1 MMNLDEIF
9 VTRNWVGKPVRRDED
24 IRLIKGEGAYVDD
37 LDMDCAHVA
46 FLRSVYAHARITK
59 IDTSKAEALKGVI
72 AVVSGPEVAK
82 QTKPIVARAITQPAI
97 QYVMAD
103 KKVRYVGEPL
113 VAVAAEDRYIAED
126 ALELIDVEYEP
137 LPVVVEIEDALKNDS
152 PLIFEEAGSNVLLHD
167 KLEHGNMDAAY
178 QEADLVVKEHFRV
191 HRYSSTPLENWAMI
205 AKHEKGNDSFVV
217 WANDQQPGRS
227 TTNVCN
233 TLGIPNNRFRLIVPD
248 SGGGFGIKLAIW
260 PYIVILCLLAKKV
273 DKPVKWVQTRREHLL
288 GGSHAPDCDVEIEL
302 PMKKDGK
309 ILGLFIKDI
318 ENDGSFV
325 HTAGI
330 YGLIKFATMVGC
342 YDIRATRAELI
353 SVVTQKGP
361 TVQNRGVGKP
371 TMIFVLERMMDIAAK
386 KLGLDPVEIRF
397 RNFVQ
402 PKQMPYTTPSGE
414 IYESGNYPE
423 CLQKAL
429 SLSGYNELKKQQM
442 EMRKKGKYIG
452 LGISAGIE
460 PGTSNLGYYYTSRGV
475 PEYMG
480 NAEGAIVSI
489 DYDGNVNVVM
499 GSVDQGQGHATT
511 ITQVIADMLDI
522 HPERV
527 SVDSHLDSLVSPFL
541 GHSGAYSNK
550 FNDVDLGAVIMAT
563 KKVRDK
569 MVRIASHM
577 LGEETGE
584 LQLKNGAVCSSK
596 DEQKSVS
603 FQEIASLAYKKILL
617 LPDGVEPGLKEI
629 AYYKNSMAKR
639 PSRDDFN
646 VQITHSNSVHVVAVE
661 VDMETGE
668 VTFLKYV
675 IVHDCGRQLNPGI
688 VEGMTIGSTVHG
700 IGAALLEEFVYDENG
715 QPLSASFMDY
725 MKPVAGGLPRIELA
739 HMESPCPYTLLGSK
753 AVGEGGAIGS
763 VAAVANAV
771 EDALSPFHVKVVS
784 LPITP
789 QKVVRAVK
797 ETKEI

>member
-1 MMNLDEIF
+1 
-9 VTRNWVGKPVRRDED
+9 
-24 IRLIKGEGAYVDD
+24 
-37 LDMDCAHVA
+37 
-46 FLRSVYAHARITK
+46 
-59 IDTSKAEALKGVI
+59 
-72 AVVSGPEVAK
+72 
-82 QTKPIVARAITQPAI
+82 
-97 QYVMAD
+97 
-103 KKVRYVGEPL
+103 
-113 VAVAAEDRYIAED
+113 
-126 ALELIDVEYEP
+126 
-137 LPVVVEIEDALKNDS
+137 
-152 PLIFEEAGSNVLLHD
+152 
-167 KLEHGNMDAAY
+167 
-178 QEADLVVKEHFRV
+178 
-191 HRYSSTPLENWAMI
+191 
-205 AKHEKGNDSFVV
+205 
-217 WANDQQPGRS
+217 
-227 TTNVCN
+227 
-233 TLGIPNNRFRLIVPD
+233 
-248 SGGGFGIKLAIW
+248 
-260 PYIVILCLLAKKV
+260 
-273 DKPVKWVQTRREHLL
+273 
-288 GGSHAPDCDVEIEL
+288 
-302 PMKKDGK
+302 
-309 ILGLFIKDI
+309 
-318 ENDGSFV
+318 
-325 HTAGI
+325 
-330 YGLIKFATMVGC
+330 
-342 YDIRATRAELI
+342 
-353 SVVTQKGP
+353 
-361 TVQNRGVGKP
+361 
-371 TMIFVLERMMDIAAK
+371 
-386 KLGLDPVEIRF
+386 
-397 RNFVQ
+397 
-402 PKQMPYTTPSGE
+402 MPYTTPSGE

-429 SLSGYNELKKQQM
+429 RLSGYNELKKRQI
-442 EMRKKGKYIG
+442 EMRKNGKYIG

-511 ITQVIADMLDI
+511 ISQVIADMLDI

-527 SVDSHLDSLVSPFL
+527 SVDLHLDSLVSPFL

-577 LGEETGE
+577 LGEETGG
-584 LQLKNGAVCSSK
+584 LQLKNGAVCSRK

-617 LPDGVEPGLKEI
+617 LPEGVEPGLKEI
-629 AYYKNSMAKR
+629 AYYKNPMAKL

-646 VQITHSNSVHVVAVE
+646 VQITHSNSVHVAAVE
-661 VDMETGE
+661 VDVETGE

-675 IVHDCGRQLNPGI
+675 IVHDCGKQLNPGI
-688 VEGMTIGSTVHG
+688 VEGMTVGSTVHG

-725 MKPVAGGLPRIELA
+725 MKPLAGGLPRIELA
-739 HMESPCPYTLLGSK
+739 HMESPCPYTLLGTK

-771 EDALSPFHVKVVS
+771 EDALSPFQVKVVS

-789 QKVVRAVK
+789 QKVVKAVK